1 MAFFSHRFRRLFSE
15 TPVYFWALCPFVL
28 VFAILMAIGRPEDTP
43 TQRAGSMVVALLAV
57 LLLLGL
63 ASPLRFRWAARMVTG
78 AVFLIYLAFVCL
90 EAWRAIQLRSV
101 AGTSLVLALV
111 GMLVWGI
118 PALVFALSGAFP
130 SEHRE
135 SEQAGESVPPSV

>member
-1 MAFFSHRFRRLFSE
+1 MAFFSRRYRPLFSE
-15 TPVYFWALCPFVL
+15 TPVYFWVLCPFVL
-28 VFAILMAIGRPEDTP
+28 VFAILMAVGRPEDTP

-57 LLLLGL
+57 LFLLGL
-63 ASPLRFRWAARMVTG
+63 ASPRRFRWAARTVTG
-78 AVFLIYLAFVCL
+78 AVFLIYLAFVCV
-90 EAWRAIQLRSV
+90 ETWRAVQLRSL
-101 AGTSLVLALV
+101 AGTSLVLALI

-135 SEQAGESVPPSV
+135 HEQVGESVPPSV